1 MMYSFFGTCS
11 MNNLN
16 PQQWLTYVLDHI
28 KTTPEERLPN
38 LLPQNF
44 DKDLLKLV

>member
-1 MMYSFFGTCS
+1 

-16 PQQWLTYVLDHI
+16 PQQWLTYVLDNI
-28 KTTPEERLPN
+28 KTAPADQLPN

-44 DKDLLKLV
+44 DKSLLKLV